1 MAILI
6 TNISIGLDLDESE
19 AYQIAMKKI
28 NVTEGQVKNIYVVKK
43 SVDARHNVKLVYTI
57 GIELNE
63 GEAQAFAK
71 CADPSVSLKSDYEYN
86 PPVGNERLESRPIII
101 GFGPAGMF
109 AGLMLAK
116 KGYRPIILER
126 GADIDT
132 RTKKVNQ
139 FWAEGILDRTTNVQ
153 FGEGGAGTFSDGKL
167 TTRIN
172 DVRCDV
178 ILDEFVK
185 FGAPAEIK
193 MLAKPHIGTDKLR
206 DIVKNL
212 RKSIESLGGEVRFH
226 STVDKV
232 DIKSG
237 KVCGIE
243 CNGEYIGCKVVILA
257 IGHSARD
264 TFKMLMDQG
273 ISVEAKAFSVG
284 VRIEHLQ
291 DNINKSIYGKS
302 YGNPKLPN
310 AEYQLS
316 LRQNERAVYTF
327 CTCPGGT
334 VVAAASEEGG
344 IVTNGMSEFAR
355 EGKNSNSALV
365 VSVTPADFGTDP
377 LDGVNFQSDL
387 ERLAFNMGGNNFK
400 APVQTV
406 GAFMSN
412 TNQFNLGNIAPTYQV
427 GFKEANLNLLFDE
440 KISNMLRSGLSCFDK
455 KIAGFACE
463 DAILTGVE
471 TRTSSP
477 IRIIRGERF
486 EALGTEGLY
495 PCGEGAGYAG
505 GIMSAAVD
513 GLKISEAIIS
523 KYNTN
528 S

>member
-6 TNISIGLDLDESE
+6 SNISMGLDCDESD
-19 AYQIAMKKI
+19 AYQLAMKKI
-28 NVTEGQVKNIYVVKK
+28 SVSSNQVKNMYIFKK
-43 SVDARHNVKLVYTI
+43 SVDARHTVKLVYTI
-57 GIELNE
+57 GIELHE
-63 GEAQAFAK
+63 GEAQAIAK
-71 CADPSVSLKSDYEYN
+71 CADPSVLLKADFEYN
-86 PPVGNERLESRPIII
+86 PSIGEELLDLHPIII

-139 FWAEGILDRTTNVQ
+139 FWKDGILDSTTNVQ

-167 TTRIN
+167 MTRIN
-172 DVRCDV
+172 DVRCEV
-178 ILDEFVK
+178 VLDKFVK
-185 FGAPAEIK
+185 NGAPEEIK
-193 MLAKPHIGTDKLR
+193 ILAKPHIGTDKLR
-206 DIVKNL
+206 NIVKNI
-212 RKSIESLGGEVRFH
+212 RKKIESYGGEVRFN

-243 CNGEYIGCKVVILA
+243 CNGEYIACKVVILA

-264 TFKMLMDQG
+264 TFKMLINQG
-273 ISVEAKAFSVG
+273 VKVSAKAFSVG

-291 DNINKSIYGKS
+291 ENINKSIYGKS

-316 LRQNERAVYTF
+316 LRQNDRAVYTF
-327 CTCPGGT
+327 CMCPGGT
-334 VVAAASEEGG
+334 VVAAASEDGG

-365 VSVTPADFGTDP
+365 VSVTPADFGHNP
-377 LDGVNFQSDL
+377 LDGVNYQSNL
-387 ERLAFNMGGNNFK
+387 ERLAFDIGGRSFK
-400 APVQTV
+400 APIQTV
-406 GAFMSN
+406 GGFISN
-412 TNQFNLGNIAPTYQV
+412 SNLFNLGSIAPTYQV
-427 GFKEANLNLLFDE
+427 GYKEANLNLLFDE
-440 KISNMLRSGLSCFDK
+440 KISNILKTGLSYFDK
-455 KIAGFACE
+455 KVTGFSCD
-463 DAILTGVE
+463 DAVLTGVE

-477 IRIIRGERF
+477 IRIIRGESF
-486 EALGTEGLY
+486 EAFGIEGLY

-513 GLKISEAIIS
+513 GLKISEAVIS
-523 KYNTN
+523 KYKVK
-528 S
+528 